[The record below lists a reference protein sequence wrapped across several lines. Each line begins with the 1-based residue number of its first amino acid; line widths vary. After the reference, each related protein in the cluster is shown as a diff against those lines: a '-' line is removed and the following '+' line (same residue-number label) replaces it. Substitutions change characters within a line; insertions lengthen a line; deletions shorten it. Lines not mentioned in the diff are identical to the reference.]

1 MTGGAT
7 AWAEGSRG
15 RSAGSGCAGP
25 GPGRADPAG
34 GSLAGCSILV
44 AVPSAGFL
52 MPLFLLLLIQALSV
66 SAAERSYEGK
76 VCGPWEALCP
86 FPLFPL
92 PPALVVPR

>member
-1 MTGGAT
+1 
-7 AWAEGSRG
+7 
-15 RSAGSGCAGP
+15 
-25 GPGRADPAG
+25 
-34 GSLAGCSILV
+34 
-44 AVPSAGFL
+44 